1 MAPETWLLLM
11 VAAAFLL
18 LGVAGSPLAWA
29 ALHHARKRRE
39 QVEDQRLVEIARRVR
54 TLETQLGRGN
64 SARSLELPGAE
75 GRAGAETPRGT
86 AKWTSRPHSQS
97 LQPDQQAWDA
107 GSPIGPTLI
116 AVPQLGAG
124 PTDKEAA
131 MSGLSERYAAIWALA
146 DNGAKADGIARA
158 TGQPIGHIELIL
170 GLRRQ
175 IDGHRTTISH
185 GSHT

>member
-29 ALHHARKRRE
+29 ALHLARKRHE
-39 QVEDQRLVEIARRVR
+39 QLHLERHAQLAGRLRA
-54 TLETQLGRGN
+54 LETQLERRPATGTV
-64 SARSLELPGAE
+64 EPGAE
-75 GRAGAETPRGT
+75 PRSSAQQGRSGPSRTF
-86 AKWTSRPHSQS
+86 RPHSV
-97 LQPDQQAWDA
+97 LYNDLLVAA
-107 GSPIGPTLI
+107 KGSPLEPTLI

-124 PTDKEAA
+124 PSDKETAV
-131 MSGLSERYAAIWALA
+131 SELSQRYAAIWALA
-146 DNGAKADGIARA
+146 DNGATADVIARA

-175 IDGHRTTISH
+175 IDGQRTTIPH
-185 GSHT
+185 ASHT